1 MEEKDNLDLLEE
13 ERRRLLKED
22 LSGVSYASED
32 SKKYLEDL
40 KDLSAMANK
49 ERELKIEEE
58 KIKVDAE
65 NKKKERRHGL
75 ILGIIDGTVKLVVAG
90 VTVVVCVMNNES
102 AQNALSDVL
111 GYEASGE
118 YISSKAG
125 QGLVGSIC
133 SFFRKK

>member
-13 ERRRLLKED
+13 ERRRLLEED

-32 SKKYLEDL
+32 SKEYLEDL

-49 ERELKIEEE
+49 ERELRIEEE
-58 KIKVDAE
+58 RIKVEAE

-90 VTVVVCVMNNES
+90 VTI
-102 AQNALSDVL
+102 VL

-125 QGLVGSIC
+125 QGIVGSIC
-133 SFFRKK
+133 SFFRRK